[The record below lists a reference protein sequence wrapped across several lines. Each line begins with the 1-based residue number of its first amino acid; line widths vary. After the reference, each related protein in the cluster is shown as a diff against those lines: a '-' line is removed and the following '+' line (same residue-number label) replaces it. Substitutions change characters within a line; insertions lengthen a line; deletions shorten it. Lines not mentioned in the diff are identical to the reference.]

1 MKKIILEITD
11 DAFEDISNYLRLQ
24 YMCGGSIEGIDS
36 AAMAH
41 ILRAMASGSEKVT
54 LSLKWKK
61 QSG

>member
-24 YMCGGSIEGIDS
+24 YMCGGS
-36 AAMAH
+36 
-41 ILRAMASGSEKVT
+41 KVT
-54 LSLKWKK
+54 LSLKRKK